1 MSYRIAVDT
10 GGTFTDVVVA
20 DPRHNLTVN
29 KALTDHSRVFN
40 GIKEALAV
48 TAAGLG
54 VSLDDLLSETS
65 IFIYATTRATNA
77 IIEGKTARTAF
88 LTTRGF
94 KDTLVLREGGRPNAY
109 DFSTPYPA
117 PYVPRR
123 LSFEL
128 DERIDAEGNVVTPLD
143 EDQVRQVLRTLKS
156 RDIEAIGV
164 SLLWSIAN
172 SDHERRVGELI
183 AEELPGIPFTLSH
196 GVNPVIREY
205 RRASS
210 AVIDASLK
218 PLMQTHLSNLEVDL
232 KAAGFKGELLAATS
246 FGGVMSAEALGERP
260 IYSTRSGP
268 SMAPIAGK
276 VYGQA
281 ELGARDVIICDTGGT
296 SFDVSM
302 IRNGD
307 VVFTR
312 ETWLGGRFLGHLT
325 GLSSVDARSIGA
337 GGGSIAWV
345 DPGGLLRV
353 GPQSAGSQPG
363 PAAYGNGG
371 EMPTVTDAA
380 TVLGYLNPTNFL
392 GGRLTLD
399 VEASR
404 RAIDTVAG
412 PLGISVEDAAI
423 GIMKIASEAM
433 VQAVQEITVNEGVD
447 PRECLMVA
455 GGGAAGLN
463 IAAVVREIG
472 AKHVLIPR
480 TAGGLSACGA
490 QFSDI
495 ISEYSATLLLDTRS
509 FDLARANQVLA
520 GLDLQMDG
528 VAKDLEARGAISIER
543 RYFVEAR
550 YEGQAW
556 ELEVPLRG
564 NRFEGQAAIDQLIED
579 FHAVHD
585 RVFAVTDPGSAVE
598 VLFWKARLTAVVEK
612 PSLVAGS
619 EGGSD
624 SARSH
629 RTAHFGE
636 TGSVEIGAY
645 DGPTLR
651 VGSRIAGP
659 AVIEEPTTT
668 IVVYPGMTATVTP
681 HRNYLIETGV

>member
-20 DPRHNLTVN
+20 DPQHNLTVN

-40 GIKEALAV
+40 GIREALGV

-54 VSLDDLLSETS
+54 VPLDELLSQTS

-77 IIEGKTARTAF
+77 IIEGKTAKTAF

-109 DFSTPYPA
+109 DFSVAYPA

-123 LSFEL
+123 LSFEI
-128 DERIDAEGNVVTPLD
+128 DERVDAEGNIITPLD
-143 EDQVRQVLRTLKS
+143 ETQVREVLRELKAQ
-156 RDIEAIGV
+156 DIEAVGV
-164 SLLWSIAN
+164 SLLWSITN
-172 SDHERRVGELI
+172 SAHERRIGELI

-196 GVNPVIREY
+196 SVNPIIREY

-218 PLMQTHLSNLEVDL
+218 PLMQTHLKNLAIDL
-232 KAAGFKGELLAATS
+232 EAAGFNGELLAATS
-246 FGGVMSAEALGERP
+246 FGGVMSVEALGERP

-302 IRNGD
+302 VRNGD

-312 ETWLGGRFLGHLT
+312 ETWLGERFLGHLT

-371 EMPTVTDAA
+371 ELPTVTDAA
-380 TVLGYLNPTNFL
+380 TVLGYLNPANFL
-392 GGRLTLD
+392 GGRLKLD

-404 RAIDTVAG
+404 RALATVAD
-412 PLGISVEDAAI
+412 PLGLSVEEAATGVI
-423 GIMKIASEAM
+423 KIASEAM

-463 IAAVVREIG
+463 IAAVVKELG
-472 AKHVLIPR
+472 AKRVLVPR

-495 ISEYSATLLLDTRS
+495 ISEYSATLLLDTRNFA
-509 FDLARANQVLA
+509 FDRANDVLA
-520 GLDLQMDG
+520 DLDRQMDA
-528 VAKDLEARGAISIER
+528 VAKDLEKRGVLGIER

-564 NRFEGQAAIDQLIED
+564 NRFDDQAAVDQLVDD
-579 FHAVHD
+579 FHAIHE
-585 RVFAVTDPGSAVE
+585 RIFAVTDPGSLVE
-598 VLFWKARLTAVVEK
+598 VLFWKARLTAIVNK
-612 PSLVAGS
+612 PSLVAGGQ
-619 EGGSD
+619 GGSEAPHA
-624 SARSH
+624 SRI
-629 RTAHFGE
+629 AHFEE
-636 TGSVEIGAY
+636 TGSVRINSY
-645 DGPTLR
+645 DGPALS
-651 VGSRIAGP
+651 VGSRIPGP

-668 IVVYPGMTATVTP
+668 IVVYPGMTAIVTS